1 MVEFDVP
8 GFQIGGEDQLIDAG
22 GGPTDEED
30 RATPPPS
37 APSSPPKLLSSIVS
51 RLAVG
56 GVVIANIVA
65 QGTLLGLFGAVVAC
79 GVAAARQPDR
89 GGEAWRALVSCAV
102 AVSAAV
108 GVMVVAPQGDFSSA
122 IVLVM
127 LCVGAL
133 VLFSV
138 HLHGTSLAVMVDP
151 LVWMASAMW
160 VFIVFAATGA
170 PIEIGAVPADP
181 IAELALRAELN
192 RTPRWSRTGS
202 VIAIFGLVAAIVFR
216 LARPASRGDCGSPGI
231 VEDSSMRLRAR

>member
-1 MVEFDVP
+1 M
-8 GFQIGGEDQLIDAG
+8 
-22 GGPTDEED
+22 
-30 RATPPPS
+30 
-37 APSSPPKLLSSIVS
+37 
-51 RLAVG
+51 
-56 GVVIANIVA
+56 IANIVA

-108 GVMVVAPQGDFSSA
+108 GVMVVAPPQGDFSSA

-133 VLFSV
+133 MLFSA

-192 RTPRWSRTGS
+192 RTPPRWSRTGS

-216 LARPASRGDCGSPGI
+216 LARPASRGDGFDALVPGAH
-231 VEDSSMRLRAR
+231 ARFPQNTKVVSRSGA